1 MRGNAVYVCMCF
13 AVCDREIR
21 SCAARGARTVEEV
34 GDATGAGTGCGSC
47 HQHIDAL
54 LGVTHAAPDLAEFP
68 ATA

>member
-1 MRGNAVYVCMCF
+1 MYVCMCF

-21 SCAARGARTVEEV
+21 SCAGRGARTVEEV

-54 LGVTHAAPDLAEFP
+54 LSATHAAADLAEFP